1 MTEGNDGEDGVQ
13 CAGCERQD
21 RFVGGKAVGS
31 DGSDS
36 AVGLEYDVDFAGE
49 VSVVDE
55 VLERDKFF
63 EFG

>member
-1 MTEGNDGEDGVQ
+1 M
-13 CAGCERQD
+13 
-21 RFVGGKAVGS
+21 GGKAVGS

-36 AVGLEYDVDFAGE
+36 AVGLEYDIHFAGE